1 MHKYSHIIFYKITCL
16 KVKQSIGSFAGTFLS
31 RKKHHNTIPIAFFWG
46 VQKKK
51 KKRSECWESKK
62 TTITH
67 KFSGR
72 CAKKGMRMSSTGN

>member
-31 RKKHHNTIPIAFFWG
+31 RKKHHNTISIGFFG
-46 VQKKK
+46 CTKKK
-51 KKRSECWESKK
+51 KVSVERKK